1 VSDRQITVTLDEEVV
16 RRFLAGR
23 AGNPVVDALNAA
35 LDNSQTPS
43 GEEGEGEGAKERA
56 EIRRL
61 AGALHH
67 ESDLQAVRSLKAMAD
82 ARLEQYN
89 EAVKREA
96 DERTH
101 REFAVQKVKELEAE
115 RAAHPH
121 DQETPQVSS
130 GCPHCGAEDRA
141 HCRQKHCELR
151 DLPAPQVSSGDGEE
165 AVEKLAQRL
174 YEDGTSQPLGP
185 WPPGPGHSGTDY
197 AEAFRDRAREYIAL
211 IPSQPSTLT
220 DEERARVAL
229 IAKRCDNR
237 ARWAP
242 DRESREFNRE
252 DAEFLRTLAG
262 KEQR

>member
-130 GCPHCGAEDRA
+130 GDGVMARLAIMRSRA
-141 HCRQKHCELR
+141 TEYRQEATR
-151 DLPAPQVSSGDGEE
+151 FEQEAPD
-165 AVEKLAQRL
+165 ALNR
-174 YEDGTSQPLGP
+174 EDGDRMRLRAVNMRDFASILE
-185 WPPGPGHSGTDY
+185 
-197 AEAFRDRAREYIAL
+197 AEADHIQVDLSADPR
-211 IPSQPSTLT
+211 PSTLT
-220 DEERARVAL
+220 DEERGRL
-229 IAKRCDNR
+229 TYIADKIG
-237 ARWAP
+237 A
-242 DRESREFNRE
+242 
-252 DAEFLRTLAG
+252 DAAIPGSHFLRSDADLLRTLAG